1 MDCASCA
8 YWYTN
13 GQLKRKL
20 EIAESDLE
28 VYKAAL
34 ELMHY
39 RYNDDDRDY
48 IIEQAIKKCV
58 QEGRFKK

>member
-13 GQLKRKL
+13 SQLKRKL